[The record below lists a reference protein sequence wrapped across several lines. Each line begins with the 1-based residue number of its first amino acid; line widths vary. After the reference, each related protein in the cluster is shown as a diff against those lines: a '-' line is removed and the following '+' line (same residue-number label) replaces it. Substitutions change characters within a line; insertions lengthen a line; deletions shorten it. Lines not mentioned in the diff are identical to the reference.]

1 MHWAIML
8 TKLQQCIGDSTKFK
22 KNKAAYSFQI
32 SSSVSLQA
40 WVQRVYSTLEGETAK
55 RLSSSKWFELLLWD
69 NYDPTHNEV
78 CTKRPKA
85 QVSALALDELD
96 INEVLAQ
103 MAIEDS
109 LAYGY
114 GQLSLNA
121 KSGTD
126 AGNAM
131 KVRAL
136 VDHAPL

>member
-1 MHWAIML
+1 MRTL
-8 TKLQQCIGDSTKFK
+8 T
-22 KNKAAYSFQI
+22 
-32 SSSVSLQA
+32 
-40 WVQRVYSTLEGETAK
+40 
-55 RLSSSKWFELLLWD
+55 
-69 NYDPTHNEV
+69 
-78 CTKRPKA
+78 
-85 QVSALALDELD
+85 LDELD

>member
-1 MHWAIML
+1 MWAAQPHKDQPHM
-8 TKLQQCIGDSTKFK
+8 
-22 KNKAAYSFQI
+22 
-32 SSSVSLQA
+32 
-40 WVQRVYSTLEGETAK
+40 
-55 RLSSSKWFELLLWD
+55 RLIHQFELLLWD

-126 AGNAM
+126 AGHAM